1 MEWER
6 AGNHHHRNNRNR
18 NRIRIEERVR
28 MICTFR
34 NGICNEL
41 SRAVMRE

>member
-1 MEWER
+1 M
-6 AGNHHHRNNRNR
+6 GNHNSNSNNRNR
-18 NRIRIEERVR
+18 NRLRIEERVR

>member
-6 AGNHHHRNNRNR
+6 AGNHNCNNNNRNR
-18 NRIRIEERVR
+18 LRIEERVR